1 MEGIKPMRLFDEE
14 TIKIWLVNI
23 GAVLVTVSEAAG
35 AVISFLGSLA
45 ATTYT
50 IWRIWLLYK
59 SEKRKK
65 KNELD

>member
-14 TIKIWLVNI
+14 TIKIWVVNI

-45 ATTYT
+45 ATERGKT
-50 IWRIWLLYK
+50 ICLLSILRTRRMANYC
-59 SEKRKK
+59 
-65 KNELD
+65 N